1 MKNLIVVVI
10 MGLVLTGASFGV
22 FLTTPNSN
30 ETPVVIDVKPGDT
43 ITGLTEQWQQDGWLH
58 SAWVTQVIARF
69 FVVNLRPGE
78 YEVPAGLSS
87 AQLLEF
93 LHKAKPKNYKIS
105 LIEGRTTAEA
115 LATLSSSPY
124 LELDIEPLTMD
135 SVATY
140 LNLSTP
146 LEGWLY
152 PDTYVVRRNEKVST
166 LITQAYERT
175 REVLQ
180 QEWDRRASN
189 LPYNDPY
196 QALIMAS
203 IVEKETAV
211 AAERGKIA
219 GVFLNRLNRNMRLE
233 TDPTI
238 VYGLGDAYQGNITRA
253 HLRDASN
260 PFNTYRHAGLP
271 PTPIAMAGREAIS
284 AVLNPQQTKALFFV
298 AKGDGSHQ
306 FSETL
311 EQHNRAVRQYQ
322 LNRRSDYRS
331 TPE

>member
-10 MGLVLTGASFGV
+10 MGLVLAGASFGV

-30 ETPVVIDVKPGDT
+30 ETPIVIDVKPGDT
-43 ITGLTEQWQQDGWLH
+43 ITGLTEQWQKDGWLH

-69 FVVNLRPGE
+69 FVVDLRPGE
-78 YEVPAGLSS
+78 YEVPAQLSS
-87 AQLLEF
+87 AQLLDF
-93 LHKAKPKNYKIS
+93 LHKAKPKNYKIT
-105 LIEGRTTAEA
+105 LIEGRTTTQA
-115 LATLSSSPY
+115 LETLSKSPY
-124 LELDIEPLTMD
+124 LELDIDPLTMD
-135 SVATY
+135 SVASY
-140 LNLSTP
+140 LNLATP

-180 QEWDRRASN
+180 QEWDRRLKD
-189 LPYNDPY
+189 LPYENPY

-211 AAERGKIA
+211 TAERSKIA
-219 GVFLNRLNRNMRLE
+219 GVFVNRLKRNMRLE

-238 VYGLGDAYQGNITRA
+238 VYGLGDKYSGDITRA

-260 PFNTYRHAGLP
+260 LFNTYRHSGLP
-271 PTPIAMAGREAIS
+271 PTPIAMAGREAI
-284 AVLNPQQTKALFFV
+284 AAALNPQSTSALFFV

-322 LNRRSDYRS
+322 LNRRADYRS